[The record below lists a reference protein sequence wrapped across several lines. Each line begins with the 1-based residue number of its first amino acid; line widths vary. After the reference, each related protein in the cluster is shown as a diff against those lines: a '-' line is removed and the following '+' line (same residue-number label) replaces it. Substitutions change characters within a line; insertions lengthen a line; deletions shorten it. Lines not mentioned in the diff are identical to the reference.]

1 MRARE
6 RLQAGSVSLKTGEKP
21 RGGGHGRNRYESRA
35 LKSPTFDGDLRIDAD
50 ISRLKDA
57 REWAG
62 EAAASAGL
70 DEDGCFQVKLAM
82 SEAVTNAILHGSGST
97 QDQVE
102 LGVRE
107 ENSAIVFEVRDSAR
121 REPSS
126 DDWVKRVGEGGR
138 GLELISLMMD
148 EVQLTRGEGGSVLRF
163 SKSLAA

>member
-1 MRARE
+1 MQSVKTPQFE
-6 RLQAGSVSLKTGEKP
+6 R
-21 RGGGHGRNRYESRA
+21 
-35 LKSPTFDGDLRIDAD
+35 DLRIAAD

-62 EAAASAGL
+62 EAAENAGL

-82 SEAVTNAILHGSGST
+82 SEAVTNAILHGSGSA

-107 ENSAIVFEVRDSAR
+107 EEKAIVFEVRDSAG
-121 REPSS
+121 REPTSE
-126 DDWVKRVGEGGR
+126 DWVKRVGEGGR

>member
-1 MRARE
+1 MHSVKAPEFE
-6 RLQAGSVSLKTGEKP
+6 R
-21 RGGGHGRNRYESRA
+21 
-35 LKSPTFDGDLRIDAD
+35 DLRIAAD
-50 ISRLKDA
+50 IARLKDA

-62 EAAASAGL
+62 DAAESAGL

-82 SEAVTNAILHGSGST
+82 SEAVTNAILHGSGSA
-97 QDQVE
+97 DDHVE

-107 ENSAIVFEVRDSAR
+107 EERAIVFEVRDTAG
-121 REPSS
+121 REPRS
-126 DDWVKRVGEGGR
+126 DDWVKHVGEGGR

>member
-1 MRARE
+1 MEAVKAPSDE
-6 RLQAGSVSLKTGEKP
+6 PG
-21 RGGGHGRNRYESRA
+21 
-35 LKSPTFDGDLRIDAD
+35 LRIAAD
-50 ISRLKDA
+50 ISLLKDA

-62 EAAASAGL
+62 EAAAHAGL
-70 DEDGCFQVKLAM
+70 DEDGCFQVKLAV
-82 SEAVTNAILHGSGST
+82 SEAVTNAILHGSGSA
-97 QDQVE
+97 DDPVE

-107 ENSAIVFEVRDSAR
+107 EGKAIVFEVRDTAR

-126 DDWVKRVGEGGR
+126 EDWVKRVGEGGR

>member
-1 MRARE
+1 MTE
-6 RLQAGSVSLKTGEKP
+6 TQAK
-21 RGGGHGRNRYESRA
+21 YQ
-35 LKSPTFDGDLRIDAD
+35 GDLRIAAD
-50 ISRLKDA
+50 IALLKDA

-62 EAAASAGL
+62 DAAEKAGL

-82 SEAVTNAILHGSGST
+82 SEAVTNAILHGSGSAA
-97 QDQVE
+97 DEVE

-107 ENSAIVFEVRDSAR
+107 NGSAIEFEVRDCAN

-126 DDWVKRVGEGGR
+126 EDWVQRVGEGGR

-148 EVQLTRGEGGSVLRF
+148 EVQLTRGDTGSVLRF

>member
-1 MRARE
+1 MTESGATFQRDMRIA
-6 RLQAGSVSLKTGEKP
+6 
-21 RGGGHGRNRYESRA
+21 
-35 LKSPTFDGDLRIDAD
+35 AD
-50 ISRLKDA
+50 IALLKDA

-62 EAAASAGL
+62 EAAELAGL

-82 SEAVTNAILHGSGST
+82 SEAVTNAILHGSGSAE
-97 QDQVE
+97 DEVE

-107 ENSAIVFEVRDSAR
+107 QGEVIVFEVRDSAG

-126 DDWVKRVGEGGR
+126 EDWVKRVGEGGR

-148 EVQLTRGEGGSVLRF
+148 EVQLTRGDGGSVLRF

>member
-1 MRARE
+1 M
-6 RLQAGSVSLKTGEKP
+6 
-21 RGGGHGRNRYESRA
+21 
-35 LKSPTFDGDLRIDAD
+35 RIDAD

-70 DEDGCFQVKLAM
+70 DEDGCFQVRLAM
-82 SEAVTNAILHGSGST
+82 SEAVTNAILHGSGSAE
-97 QDQVE
+97 DPVD

-107 ENSAIVFEVRDSAR
+107 EGTVIVFEVRDTAG

-126 DDWVKRVGEGGR
+126 EDWVKRVGEGGR

-148 EVQLTRGEGGSVLRF
+148 EVQLTRGEGGSLLRF